1 VISSDSISSSTDDID
16 LGAIWAVLWDYRLLV
31 ALVTTACTIAAVVVA
46 LMTAPVYRA
55 EVVITEVRDNMNSSG
70 SIVGQLG
77 GLASLAG
84 VNLAANS
91 PGRESRAFLQS
102 RSLVEQFIKRYQLLP
117 ELYQDAK
124 KPPTLWRG
132 VQKFRTGILSVRED
146 TRKGITT
153 ISIEW
158 RDPNTAARWA
168 NDLVALVN
176 ELLRTRAMDEA
187 KRNVD
192 YLQKQVAGT
201 NVVELQRVMY
211 NLIENE
217 TKTLMLANVRVEYA
231 FEVVDPAVAPEVR
244 IKPKRTLMVA
254 FGAALGFL
262 IGAVTAFLHNSARR
276 KRRASPVGAAS

>member
-1 VISSDSISSSTDDID
+1 MISSGQISSSDDVD
-16 LGAIWAVLWDYRLLV
+16 LGALWAVLWDYRLL
-31 ALVTTACTIAAVVVA
+31 IAAITTVCGIVAVVIA
-46 LMTAPVYRA
+46 LATKPVYRA
-55 EVVITEVRDNMNSSG
+55 EVVITEVRDNMNSTG

-102 RSLVEQFIKRYQLLP
+102 RSLVEAFIKRYELLP
-117 ELYQDAK
+117 ELYRNAK
-124 KPPTLWRG
+124 KPSTMWRA
-132 VQKFRTGILSVRED
+132 VQKFRKGILSIRED

-153 ISIEW
+153 VSVEW
-158 RDPNTAARWA
+158 TDANTAARWA

-187 KRNVD
+187 KRNIA
-192 YLQKQVAGT
+192 YLNKQVAGT

-231 FEVVDPAVAPEVR
+231 FEIVDPAVAPEIR
-244 IKPKRTLMVA
+244 TRPQRTLIVA

-262 IGAVTAFLHNSARR
+262 IGAIAAFAHSARR
-276 KRRASPVGAAS
+276 RKRIA